1 MPEDDSSSVKG
12 FIVIALIVVG
22 LIIFVYFVVPAVE
35 SWIHN
40 TSVSINNWFTQNA
53 GGIVVGFI
61 IAIVVLV
68 LGIFLA
74 GKLRNR

>member
-1 MPEDDSSSVKG
+1 MPEDDS
-12 FIVIALIVVG
+12 G
-22 LIIFVYFVVPAVE
+22 LIKILIWLVVVVVLIIIGYFVVSAIE

-40 TSVSINNWFTQNA
+40 TSVLINNWVTQNA
-53 GGIVVGFI
+53 WGIMVGFI